1 MRTNLEVPY
10 GRGEHRPARTLG
22 KTSVLRKLC
31 GGRLNRW
38 LTRWRESR
46 GAESTPWPGWPVC
59 RLILARYV
67 RGELFIA
74 IHGPRNDGHDYVAAV
89 LESGAV
95 AAVVAEPVVSR
106 YPGWMQDRC
115 ITVPDT
121 LEALHTLGTRRPQR
135 LGQENLRDHRL
146 RRAKPQRKRSWRHCW
161 ARSYGS

>member
-1 MRTNLEVPY
+1 MSTNFEVPY
-10 GRGEHRPARTLG
+10 VREERSLERTSG
-22 KTSVLRKLC
+22 KYSVLRKLC

-38 LTRWRESR
+38 LTRWRENR
-46 GAESTPWPGWPVC
+46 GVESTPWPGWPVC

-74 IHGPRNDGHDYVAAV
+74 IHGPRNDGHDYVADI

-121 LEALHTLGTRRPQR
+121 LEALHAWHGRYEKSGVRKYAGSP
-135 LGQENLRDHRL
+135 GQSAR
-146 RRAKPQRKRSWRHCW
+146 PQRKRSWRHCW